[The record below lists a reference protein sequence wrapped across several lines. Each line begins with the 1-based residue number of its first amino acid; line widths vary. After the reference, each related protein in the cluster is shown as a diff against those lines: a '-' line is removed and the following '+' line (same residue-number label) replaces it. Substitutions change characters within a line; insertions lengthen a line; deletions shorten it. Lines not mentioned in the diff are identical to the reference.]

1 MFDVV
6 GQMSTGQ
13 MSLWQLSII
22 KVDDVDDIEFVI
34 GSVKSF
40 SFQTQLLLC

>member
-1 MFDVV
+1 MFNEV

-13 MSLWQLSII
+13 RLLGQLSII

-40 SFQTQLLLC
+40 SFQTQLFSS